1 MDIWCYFRSSLL
13 FSHQMHKTLNFKKL
27 IKELKLFQTTL
38 EWAKGKIL
46 NQNVYKMHKNNI
58 ASPKLRTIIAMGI
71 IRIQEFETVS
81 LPLLLNY

>member
-1 MDIWCYFRSSLL
+1 
-13 FSHQMHKTLNFKKL
+13 
-27 IKELKLFQTTL
+27 
-38 EWAKGKIL
+38 
-46 NQNVYKMHKNNI
+46 MHKNNI